1 MKIVVLNGPRG
12 SGKDTAAQLISEQF
26 ENIKIKK
33 MTDPMDRA
41 CAKMFG
47 MRYEYWMTIRND
59 PDLKTKPHP
68 KLHGA
73 SPVKIL
79 IDMSEKFMKQT
90 FGDDIFGRLMCDE
103 IDTWTSPKK
112 DHNRFVISDG
122 RFTDEILP
130 LMEKYGEK
138 SIMIVQL
145 VRDECEWP
153 LDIKNNGDSED
164 VGYLNMEFAQMVRIH
179 NNGTKEELADTLKWA
194 LGRFFA

>member
-26 ENIKIKK
+26 GNIKIKK

-59 PDLKTKPHP
+59 PNLKTKPHP
-68 KLHGA
+68 KLYGA
-73 SPVKIL
+73 SPVQIL

-90 FGDDIFGRLMCDE
+90 FGDDIFGRMMSDV
-103 IDTWTSPKK
+103 IDLDASPIENQ
-112 DHNRFVISDG
+112 NRFVISDG
-122 RFTDEILP
+122 RFEAELLP
-130 LMEKYGEK
+130 LMENYGEE
-138 SIMIVQL
+138 SIMVVQL
-145 VRDECEWP
+145 VRDHCEWP

-179 NNGTKEELADTLKWA
+179 NNGTTEELADKLNWA